1 MATLKENILN
11 SIKWLIPNLDK
22 RFAPIKHTH
31 TKSDITDFPKIP
43 TSIGD
48 LTTSSISY
56 DSKNNL
62 LKVYTNFE
70 AQSTNGNSLYI
81 DSERYKLAST
91 DGIVLDSPNVTF
103 TGGNLVVSKNNKD
116 TCQLGTNIVDTEANG
131 AIALYNNDLENNNSW
146 STSIYTQQHLTSDIV
161 LNLPGKSGTFALT
174 SDIPTWNSLKPNV
187 VTFDGIALDGNGAYV
202 YGDQTNQTG
211 MIYFRYKANKTDTD
225 FSYANIAGLTNGAN
239 QAWKCLPYTG
249 GTLAGNNTTTP
260 LTIKGTNSGTVE
272 SSIKYL
278 GNDDNSTC
286 WVVGQGTNGT
296 GVDSFGF
303 YSYKAGRN
311 VVRFDTDGNITN
323 SGYAVTN
330 GMIRSNYEF
339 SSMRDGKTDWRFG
352 SASGVGSHDWFG
364 FVWTQ
369 NGTNSCPFYFHKD
382 GTTRCT
388 GEYQSTGVNFLRSV
402 YGNYGVI
409 FRNDGDYMWILRTTS
424 GNQYGNWKED
434 HIPFKMHISTTD
446 INFCGRYLL
455 SDAVYNTTQSGSANM
470 IITQSHTIKRIS
482 SASKYKLDIQ
492 NINKEDDYAYNLL
505 KLNPRQWF
513 DKGAIE
519 RYSEYLTDKA
529 NDAID
534 EDKPYME
541 REDATQLYYG
551 LVAED
556 LESAGL
562 SEFCTYVK
570 NKDGE
575 KEIDSVQYDRVPI
588 LTIPILR
595 DLVVCM
601 QKILPTVQEQLDDNT
616 KAEVAKLLNK
626 FNSFDQNEII
636 NNIYDDS
643 KK

>member
-1 MATLKENILN
+1 MATPKENIIN
-11 SIKWLIPNLDK
+11 AIKWLIPNLEK
-22 RFAPIKHTH
+22 KFAPIKHTH
-31 TKSDITDFPKIP
+31 TKSDITDFPTIP
-43 TSIGD
+43 SSIGD

-56 DSKNNL
+56 DSKNDL
-62 LKVYTNFE
+62 FKVYTNFE
-70 AQSTNGNSLYI
+70 AKSNGNSLYI
-81 DSERYKLAST
+81 ESENYKLTSA
-91 DGIVLDSPNVTF
+91 DEIVLDSPTVTF

-174 SDIPTWNSLKPNV
+174 SDLPTWNSIKPNV
-187 VTFDGIALDGNGAYV
+187 ATFEGIVLDGNGAYV

-225 FSYANIAGLTNGAN
+225 FSYANMGGLVNGAN

-249 GTLAGNNTTTP
+249 GTLAGDNTTTP
-260 LTIKGTNSGTVE
+260 LTIKGTYSGTVE

-278 GNDDNSTC
+278 GNNDNSTC
-286 WVVGQGTNGT
+286 WVVGQGTNGS

-303 YSYKAGRN
+303 YSNKKSCN
-311 VVRFDTDGNITN
+311 VVRFDVDGNITN
-323 SGYAVTN
+323 NGYAFIN
-330 GMIRSNYEF
+330 NLIRTYYEY
-339 SSMRDGKTDWRFG
+339 SSTKTGGTVDWRFG
-352 SASGVGSHDWFG
+352 CQTATGDANWFG
-364 FVWTQ
+364 FTWNS
-369 NGTNSCPFYFHKD
+369 NGSQTKPFYFNKD
-382 GTTRCT
+382 GFVRAI
-388 GEYQSTGVNFLRSV
+388 GEYQSTSANFFRSV

-409 FRNDGDYMWILRTTS
+409 FRNDGDYIWILRTTS
-424 GNQYGNWKED
+424 GDQYGSWKND
-434 HIPFKMHISTTD
+434 YVPFRMHISTTD
-446 INFCGRYLL
+446 VNFCGRYFL

-470 IITQSHTIKRIS
+470 IITESHTIKRIS

-519 RYSEYLTDKA
+519 RYSEYLTDEA

-534 EDKPYME
+534 KDKPYME
-541 REDATQLYYG
+541 NEDATQLYYG

-616 KAEVAKLLNK
+616 KAEVATLLNK
-626 FNSFDQNEII
+626 FNSFDQSKIV
-636 NNIYDDS
+636 NNVYDDS